1 MPAWLFY
8 SILALI
14 IYGFWGFFPKLAV
27 NYIHPM
33 SALIYEVGGALV
45 IGLCCLIFVDFR
57 PDFNP
62 RGVFFAVLTGICG
75 MLGTLFFFAAASKG
89 KISVIVSLTAL
100 YPLITIFLA
109 AVFLK
114 ESLTIKQI
122 MGMVFAFIA
131 IYLLSSGQGSPY
143 GN

>member
-1 MPAWLFY
+1 MPTWLLY

-27 NYIHPM
+27 NYIRPM
-33 SALIYEVGGALV
+33 SALIYEVSGALV
-45 IGLCCLIFVDFR
+45 VGICCLLFVDFR

-62 RGVFFAVLTGICG
+62 RGVLFAVLTGICG

-89 KISVIVSLTAL
+89 KISVVVSLTAL

-114 ESLTIKQI
+114 ESLSVKQI
-122 MGMVFAFIA
+122 IGMVFALVA
-131 IYLLSSGQGSPY
+131 IYLLSSGQNSPY